1 MGNSSPKRAR
11 ARAEQGVGLLVD
23 ELDGGNLRS
32 HVVVGRRTVTVS
44 RNVSSRRARKHQQQA
59 DLLRHAVEAPAH
71 VGRTHALAQLD
82 LPARQVGVD
91 EHVGVRGHGAA
102 PVPYTTV
109 RPVASA
115 RRAWASTRRA
125 GSKKSSRR

>member
-32 HVVVGRRTVTVS
+32 HV
-44 RNVSSRRARKHQQQA
+44 VSSRRARKHQQQA

-109 RPVASA
+109 RPVAPT